1 MRRLAAALALWGAAM
16 PAVAQAPK
24 AAATAVP
31 GVRVPVSF
39 VTDDRWTIHGDYY
52 PAQQGRK
59 TVLLVHGAGER
70 RGMWRGLEVMLRREG
85 FGALAIDLRGYG
97 ESTVGPDGSTIT
109 FHQFR
114 SSRNHNDYAEMRQDV
129 DAAAAYL
136 QARGVRDEDMG
147 LVGAYVGGTLALKY
161 AVLHSS
167 VAFVAMLEP
176 GMNYE
181 NVPTVN
187 ALRAYRDRPIL
198 LLYSDRDKTSSRAV
212 PLLYEFAKR
221 SAGPEKAALLN
232 IGSMRLTGAWS
243 MRHLL
248 AWIEDPAKARQ
259 EFTIAVSSAA
269 PAAPAV
275 PMSPIAPPSPRM
287 NP

>member
-1 MRRLAAALALWGAAM
+1 
-16 PAVAQAPK
+16 
-24 AAATAVP
+24 
-31 GVRVPVSF
+31 
-39 VTDDRWTIHGDYY
+39 VTDDSWTIHGDYY

-59 TVLLVHGAGER
+59 TVLLIHGAGER
-70 RGMWRGLEVMLRREG
+70 RGMWRGLETMLRREG

-97 ESTVGPDGSTIT
+97 ESSVGPDGSTIT
-109 FHQFR
+109 FQQFR
-114 SSRNHNDYAEMRQDV
+114 SSRNHNDYAEMRRDV
-129 DAAAAYL
+129 EAAAAYL
-136 QARGVRDEDMG
+136 RARGVRDEDMG

-167 VAFVAMLEP
+167 VAFVAMIEP
-176 GMNYE
+176 GMSYE

-232 IGSMRLTGAWS
+232 IGSKRLTGAWS
-243 MRHLL
+243 MRHLF

-259 EFTIAVSSAA
+259 EFTVAASSAV

-275 PMSPIAPPSPRM
+275 PMSSIVPTLPRT

>member
-1 MRRLAAALALWGAAM
+1 MRRLAAALALWGAAI
-16 PAVAQAPK
+16 PAVAQAP
-24 AAATAVP
+24 AAAAAGAP
-31 GVRVPVSF
+31 GVRVPVSV
-39 VTDDRWTIHGDYY
+39 VTDDGWTIHGDYD

-59 TVLLVHGAGER
+59 TVLLIHGAGER
-70 RGMWRGLEVMLRREG
+70 RGMWRGLEAMLRRGG

-97 ESTVGPDGSTIT
+97 ESTVGPDGSTTT

-114 SSRNHNDYAEMRQDV
+114 SIRNHNDYAEMRRDV
-129 DAAAAYL
+129 EAAAAYL
-136 QARGVRDEDMG
+136 QARGVRDEDLG

-176 GMNYE
+176 GMSYE

-198 LLYSDRDKTSSRAV
+198 LLYSDRDKSSSRAV

-221 SAGPEKAALLN
+221 SAGPEKAALLD
-232 IGSMRLTGAWS
+232 IGSRRLTGAWS

-259 EFTIAVSSAA
+259 EFAVAPSSAA
-269 PAAPAV
+269 PAVPA
-275 PMSPIAPPSPRM
+275 SPIVSPAPRTYP
-287 NP
+287 